1 MAYSGKVTT
10 SLNVRN
16 GAGTSNAIVK
26 TLAYGDTVTISETK
40 DVAGAIWGKIDDGWI
55 CLTSAGG
62 TKYVQYSEVSG
73 ESASGNPL
81 FKKLDTA
88 NDTKLPYA
96 KEAYISTFK
105 TLLEG
110 DTNRGYAF
118 KKSMRL
124 YGIPYQFRP
133 EVDVRVDKVSKV
145 IGRKFINNIMS
156 NAPVVS
162 IIPGVPKYLPNA
174 KNRNDMVAKSQAFM
188 SAATGAFEDLQNVLT
203 AQEREGESPQRY
215 YDFQQDYTNYMQYVN
230 IMCRTA
236 ATFLELTDTLDGD
249 SLQSYDWRNYR
260 WGADSNK
267 GAASWAIK
275 QGGKM
280 VKGVINAI
288 SEGGEAFVNAL
299 SGNKSSGNSKNKY
312 KHTTTTNTQEQD
324 SLVDS
329 LLSKSGFIQFYCDP
343 DMGATESASNSTQD
357 SMMKG
362 IFDNVSQG
370 MKELAFLM
378 NSGGLS
384 SVDNGTGSFTTSL
397 QEGLSGAVDKIGS
410 LIPGNTGITD
420 MLKRILDVSSNV
432 VKGENMI
439 IPQIY
444 SGSSY
449 DRRYSLTV
457 HLKSIYGSKLA
468 YYLDVLVPLFH
479 LLALALPK
487 QTSANTY
494 GAPFLIKVFCDGIF
508 TTNLGIVSSI
518 SINKNV
524 DPESWTV
531 DGFPSEVDVS
541 LEIVDLYSDLTM
553 SPQTNI
559 EMFLANSSLIDY
571 IGTTCGLNFLEP
583 QITNK
588 MKNYITTIKNAFGD
602 IPENIVSV
610 MNDKVD
616 NLLAPWVSIS

>member
-16 GAGTSNAIVK
+16 GAGTSNGIVR
-26 TLAYGDTVTISETK
+26 TLSYGSTVTITETQN
-40 DVAGAIWGKIDDGWI
+40 VGGALWGKIDDGWI
-55 CLTSAGG
+55 CLSSAGG
-62 TKYVQYSEVSG
+62 TKYVQYSEISG

-88 NDTKLPYA
+88 NETKLPYA

-124 YGIPYQFRP
+124 YGLPYQFRP
-133 EVDVRVDKVSKV
+133 EVDVRVDKVSKI

-162 IIPGVPKYLPNA
+162 IIPGIPKYLPNA
-174 KNRNDMVAKSQAFM
+174 KSRNDAIAKSQAFM

-203 AQEREGESPQRY
+203 AQEREGEPVQRY

-236 ATFLELTDTLDGD
+236 ATFLELTDKLDGD

-260 WGADSNK
+260 WGSQSNK
-267 GAASWAIK
+267 GAASWAVK

-299 SGNKSSGNSKNKY
+299 TGNKATGNSQHKY
-312 KHTTTTNTQEQD
+312 KHTTTTNTQEAD

-329 LLSKSGFIQFYCDP
+329 LLSRSGFIQFYCDP

-357 SMMKG
+357 SMLKG
-362 IFDNVSQG
+362 VFDNVSQS

-384 SVDNGTGSFTTSL
+384 SVDNLNGV
-397 QEGLSGAVDKIGS
+397 QEGISKAVEKFGSVIG
-410 LIPGNTGITD
+410 GNNGISE
-420 MLKRILDVSSNV
+420 MLKRLLDVGGNV
-432 VKGENMI
+432 IKGENLI

-449 DRRYSLTV
+449 ERRYSLTV

-494 GAPFLIKVFCDGIF
+494 GAPFLVKVFCDGIF

-524 DPESWTV
+524 DPEAWTV

-583 QITNK
+583 QIANK
-588 MKNYITTIKNAFGD
+588 MKNFITTIKNAFGD

-610 MNDKVD
+610 LNDKVD
-616 NLLAPWVSIS
+616 NLVAPWVSIS

>member
-16 GAGTSNAIVK
+16 GAGTSNSIVR
-26 TLAYGDTVTISETK
+26 TLPYGSTVTISETQN
-40 DVAGAIWGKIDDGWI
+40 VGGALWGKIDDGWI
-55 CLTSAGG
+55 CLSSAGG

-88 NDTKLPYA
+88 NETKLPYA
-96 KEAYISTFK
+96 KEAYVNTFR

-124 YGIPYQFRP
+124 YGLPYQFRP
-133 EVDVRVDKVSKV
+133 EVDVRVDKVSKI

-162 IIPGVPKYLPNA
+162 IIPGIPKYLPNA
-174 KNRNDMVAKSQAFM
+174 KSRNDMVAKSQAFM

-203 AQEREGESPQRY
+203 AQEREGEPVQRY

-236 ATFLELTDTLDGD
+236 ATFLELTDKLDGD

-260 WGADSNK
+260 WGSGSNK
-267 GAASWAIK
+267 GAASWAVR

-299 SGNKSSGNSKNKY
+299 TGNKAAGNSAHKY

-329 LLSKSGFIQFYCDP
+329 VLSKSGFIQFYCDP

-357 SMMKG
+357 SMIKG
-362 IFDNVSQG
+362 VFDNVSQS
-370 MKELAFLM
+370 MKELAFVM
-378 NSGGLS
+378 NSGGMS
-384 SVDNGTGSFTTSL
+384 AVDNLNGIQDGISKAVEKFGSMIGGNN
-397 QEGLSGAVDKIGS
+397 GL
-410 LIPGNTGITD
+410 TE
-420 MLKRILDVSSNV
+420 MLKRLLDTSGNV
-432 VKGENMI
+432 IRGENLI

-494 GAPFLIKVFCDGIF
+494 GAPFLLKVFCDGIF

-531 DGFPSEVDVS
+531 DGFPSEIDVS
-541 LEIVDLYSDLTM
+541 LEITDLYSDLTM

-583 QITNK
+583 QIVNK
-588 MKNYITTIKNAFGD
+588 MKNFITTIKNAFGD
-602 IPENIVSV
+602 IPENVVSV
-610 MNDKVD
+610 LNDKVD
-616 NLLAPWVSIS
+616 NMLAPWFSIS

>member
-16 GAGTSNAIVK
+16 GAGTSNSIVR
-26 TLAYGDTVTISETK
+26 TLPYGSTVTISETQN
-40 DVAGAIWGKIDDGWI
+40 VGGALWGKIDDGWI
-55 CLTSAGG
+55 CLSSAGG

-88 NDTKLPYA
+88 NETKLPYA
-96 KEAYISTFK
+96 KEAYVNTFK

-124 YGIPYQFRP
+124 YGLPYQFRP
-133 EVDVRVDKVSKV
+133 EVDVRVDKVSKI

-162 IIPGVPKYLPNA
+162 IIPGIPKYLPNA
-174 KNRNDMVAKSQAFM
+174 KSRNDMVAKSQAFM

-203 AQEREGESPQRY
+203 AQEREGEPVQRY

-236 ATFLELTDTLDGD
+236 ATFLELTDKLDGD

-260 WGADSNK
+260 WGSMSNK
-267 GAASWAIK
+267 GAASWAVR

-299 SGNKSSGNSKNKY
+299 TGNKAAGNSAHKY

-329 LLSKSGFIQFYCDP
+329 VLSKSGFIQFYCDP

-357 SMMKG
+357 SMLKG
-362 IFDNVSQG
+362 AFDNASQG

-384 SVDNGTGSFTTSL
+384 NVDNLNGI
-397 QEGLSGAVDKIGS
+397 QEGVSKGIEKIGS
-410 LIPGNTGITD
+410 FFGGNNGVSE
-420 MLKRILDVSSNV
+420 MLKRIADVTSNV
-432 VKGENMI
+432 VRGENLI

-524 DPESWTV
+524 DPEAWTV
-531 DGFPSEVDVS
+531 DGFPSEIDVS
-541 LEIVDLYSDLTM
+541 LEITDLYSDLTM

-583 QITNK
+583 QIINK
-588 MKNYITTIKNAFGD
+588 MKNFITTIKNAFGD
-602 IPENIVSV
+602 IPENVVSV
-610 MNDKVD
+610 LNDKVD
-616 NLLAPWVSIS
+616 NMMAPWFSIS